1 MYFVPLYRIY
11 KVVNFVKGDGFYM
24 GIIRI
29 LMTEFLQKEISF
41 IYIFRVILR
50 IFLFI
55 QEKISK
61 VFYV

>member
-1 MYFVPLYRIY
+1 
-11 KVVNFVKGDGFYM
+11 VVNFVKGDGFYM

>member
-1 MYFVPLYRIY
+1 
-11 KVVNFVKGDGFYM
+11 VVNFVKGDGFYM

-50 IFLFI
+50 IFIVYSRKNFKSFLCM
-55 QEKISK
+55 IS
-61 VFYV
+61 